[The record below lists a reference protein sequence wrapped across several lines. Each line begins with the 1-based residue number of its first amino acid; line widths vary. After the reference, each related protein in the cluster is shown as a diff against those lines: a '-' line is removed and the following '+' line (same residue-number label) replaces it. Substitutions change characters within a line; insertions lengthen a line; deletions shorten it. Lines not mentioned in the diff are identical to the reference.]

1 MIVTWTKWGLQYGK
15 FWSNGNPYRRFD
27 RCRTLANSHERWV
40 LHAARMR
47 YQGPPA
53 SVCTNIIKQ
62 FDEYCTSCGVVRYG
76 GTRRMGFTGTQEG
89 KIVNDRRLCSERW
102 QWKVI
107 RHLGVRGECNIQYA
121 LDPHSKEFRI
131 IEVLL
136 NAALLTSK
144 FYEIP
149 CSSAELI

>member
-1 MIVTWTKWGLQYGK
+1 MFCTSTKSGLQYGK

-62 FDEYCTSCGVVRYG
+62 FDEHCTSCGVVRYG
-76 GTRRMGFTGTQEG
+76 GTRRKGCTGTQEA
-89 KIVNDRRLCSERW
+89 IVNDPRLSLERW
-102 QWKVI
+102 HSKVI

-144 FYEIP
+144 FYETP
-149 CSSAELI
+149 CSIAELI